1 MEEVAPSKFKR
12 ICVFCG
18 SNSGNRAIF
27 SDAALDLGHE
37 LTSMGRRVPSS
48 EANTFIHPSLLL
60 PLIAAW
66 AAASI
71 AIFFTL
77 CISHHRKSPRPKPQ
91 QQSSPSPVEK
101 NEPAAETIETSPPPI
116 PTAINFEE
124 QERSPTTSV
133 EKTELVIADVATHG
147 PIGPSVPT
155 STSRRKLSM
164 SLSRKL
170 PDKLSKIKVNR
181 KERKEQS
188 VEDSIWMK
196 TIILGEKCKVPSD
209 DDEAATVYDDN
220 GNRRR
225 SYRPRTPRSLPVS
238 RSNSF
243 VGVERVHS

>member
-1 MEEVAPSKFKR
+1 
-12 ICVFCG
+12 
-18 SNSGNRAIF
+18 
-27 SDAALDLGHE
+27 
-37 LTSMGRRVPSS
+37 MGRRVPSS

-77 CISHHRKSPRPKPQ
+77 CISHHRKSSRPKPQ
-91 QQSSPSPVEK
+91 PQSSPSPASNNSVEK
-101 NEPAAETIETSPPPI
+101 TKPAAETIEMSPPPI
-116 PTAINFEE
+116 PTAIHFEE
-124 QERSPTTSV
+124 RDRSPTTSV
-133 EKTELVIADVATHG
+133 EETELVIADVATHG

-164 SLSRKL
+164 SLSMKL
-170 PDKLSKIKVNR
+170 PYKLSKIKINR
-181 KERKEQS
+181 KEKKQS

-196 TIILGEKCKVPSD
+196 TIILGDKCKVPSD
-209 DDEAATVYDDN
+209 EDEAASVFDDN

-225 SYRPRTPRSLPVS
+225 SYRPRTPRSLPIS

-243 VGVERVHS
+243 IGVEQVHS